1 MPAKNQRVPRPT
13 GWGPTFLFQVVAATA
28 PEKKGKREGKK
39 ELKAI
44 LLKLAEPL
52 SIRFEPLLEDVKRWR
67 KLDPAWSLKLYR
79 NLNGLPESAEVT
91 IPDRKQRG
99 TPLQNWKKALPD
111 VYRQTR
117 RLKTAC
123 EIVGIGVSAVK
134 RAYRN
139 PKDQNHDA
147 EFAARMF
154 EVEDEIIALHE
165 ERVMDASDIA
175 AGAEDAK
182 TMAYIDLSVL
192 ERRDRERWAR
202 NEIRTVQ
209 GDVTH
214 HHEHHVAELRIT
226 AAQYAAE
233 MNRRLFAPRES
244 VIDVE
249 IPPALPEPALV
260 EKEGR

>member
-1 MPAKNQRVPRPT
+1 MPAKNTRVPRPT
-13 GWGPTFLFQVVAATA
+13 GWGPEFLLQVVEGSPTD
-28 PEKKGKREGKK
+28 KKGKR

-52 SIRFEPLLEDVKRWR
+52 GVRFEPLLEDVKRWR
-67 KLDPAWSLKLYR
+67 HLDPAWSVKLYR
-79 NLNGLPESAEVT
+79 KLNGLADTAPIVAT
-91 IPDRKQRG
+91 NRQQRG
-99 TPLQNWKKALPD
+99 KPLQNWKKAFPD

-123 EIVGIGVSAVK
+123 EIVGIGVTAVK
-134 RAYRN
+134 RAYRD

-147 EFAARMF
+147 EFAARML

-192 ERRDRERWAR
+192 ERRDRGRWAR
-202 NEIRTVQ
+202 NEIRTVE
-209 GDVTH
+209 GNITH
-214 HHEHHVAELRIT
+214 THEHRIAEVRAT
-226 AAQYAAE
+226 AALYAQE
-233 MNRRLFAPRES
+233 MNQRLFTPRES

-249 IPPALPEPALV
+249 ILPALPAAPE
-260 EKEGR
+260 EKRP